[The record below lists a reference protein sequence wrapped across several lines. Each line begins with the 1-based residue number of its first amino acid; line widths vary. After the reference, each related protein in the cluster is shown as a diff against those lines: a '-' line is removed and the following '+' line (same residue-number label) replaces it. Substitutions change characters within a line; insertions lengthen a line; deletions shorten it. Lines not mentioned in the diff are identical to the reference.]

1 MSENNYIVLEADY
14 LDEQE
19 GIERGATVTA
29 EPGESAKILNVVWVG
44 EKLLDVVWVGEKLLD
59 APVPVFAS
67 QLQKIAA

>member
-44 EKLLDVVWVGEKLLD
+44 EKLLDE
-59 APVPVFAS
+59 PVPVFAS

>member
-29 EPGESAKILNVVWVG
+29 EPGESAK
-44 EKLLDVVWVGEKLLD
+44 LLDVVWVGEKLLD

>member
-44 EKLLDVVWVGEKLLD
+44 EKLLD